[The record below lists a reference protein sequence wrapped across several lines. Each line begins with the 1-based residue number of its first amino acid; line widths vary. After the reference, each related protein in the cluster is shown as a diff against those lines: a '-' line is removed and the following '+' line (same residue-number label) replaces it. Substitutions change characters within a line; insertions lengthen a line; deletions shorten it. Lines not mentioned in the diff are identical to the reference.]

1 MGRNETN
8 FRDVTSK
15 SGDFSPHIGKHT
27 AERLT
32 KFCKRTNRNRTRNI
46 VKVCKGE
53 RKHTKG
59 YTFRY
64 IEESKDEV

>member
-8 FRDVTSK
+8 FR
-15 SGDFSPHIGKHT
+15 T
-27 AERLT
+27 A
-32 KFCKRTNRNRTRNI
+32 NI

-59 YTFRY
+59 YTFKY